1 MLTGAEDIKVLRTNK
16 EYQGPT
22 SDRLRRLVT
31 ELENGTA
38 FFGFKSDAEETP
50 E

>member
-16 EYQGPT
+16 EHKGPS
-22 SDRLRRLVT
+22 SDRLRRLVK

-38 FFGFKSDAEETP
+38 FFGFRSVAEEML